1 MQQQQQQIRPQ
12 VNVNKPLQQPQPQ
25 AQAPNYQQQ
34 QQNYR
39 LPSPGQQQQQQQPS
53 NLQQQQPPI
62 RPPLAQNVRPLINP
76 QQAPNIRNLPPQ
88 QQQQPQQVQQVRP
101 NPQFRPPQQQL
112 PAQQQGFP
120 PRLPFQQP
128 DLQQQQFR
136 PQVPQQVPLQRQPR
150 PPLPVAAPQIQSSNN
165 MMAEMNRE
173 KTFTT
178 NNNNGGSEQS
188 IDDDDDD
195 VVVGRLNTPQNKNGQ
210 KPVESQGV
218 KENAPLQ
225 RPVIAPIPEVRRR
238 ESVQSI
244 PSRPASGLGS
254 NHSNQSASPEPK
266 SPGVIQ
272 QQQFNTNNRPE
283 QINRTDMNR
292 QGDNMRDSNDYER
305 VQRPSISQMPPQQR
319 QSPEDMNRSKVPV
332 QPPTIQDHL
341 PFMKPNLVAS
351 EAPLRKEQEVRKPA
365 PTVSDMKKPID
376 LDLAKAANLQSS
388 KINSPSKKVHYR
400 LSCML
405 IALISI
411 EHFAKNINHENYC
424 SSYIA
429 HH

>member
-1 MQQQQQQIRPQ
+1 M
-12 VNVNKPLQQPQPQ
+12 
-25 AQAPNYQQQ
+25 PNYQQQ
-34 QQNYR
+34 QQSYR
-39 LPSPGQQQQQQQPS
+39 LPSPGQQQPS
-53 NLQQQQPPI
+53 NLQQQPPI
-62 RPPLAQNVRPLINP
+62 RPPLAPNIRPLINP
-76 QQAPNIRNLPPQ
+76 QQVPNIRNLPPQ
-88 QQQQPQQVQQVRP
+88 QQQVRP
-101 NPQFRPPQQQL
+101 NLQFRPPQQL

-128 DLQQQQFR
+128 DLQQQFR
-136 PQVPQQVPLQRQPR
+136 PQVPLQRQPR
-150 PPLPVAAPQIQSSNN
+150 PPIPPSVAPQLQSSNN

-178 NNNNGGSEQS
+178 NNNGGGGGGEQS
-188 IDDDDDD
+188 FEDDDDD

-210 KPVESQGV
+210 KPVEPQGV
-218 KENAPLQ
+218 KENVQTQ
-225 RPVIAPIPEVRRR
+225 RQVIAPIPEVRRR

-244 PSRPASGLGS
+244 PSRPPSGLGS

-266 SPGVIQ
+266 SPGVIPQ
-272 QQQFNTNNRPE
+272 QQQFNNNNRPE

-305 VQRPSISQMPPQQR
+305 VQRPMSQMPSQQR

-341 PFMKPNLVAS
+341 PFTKPNLIAS
-351 EAPLRKEQEVRKPA
+351 EPPLRKEPEVRKPA

-376 LDLAKAANLQSS
+376 LDLAKSANLQSS

-411 EHFAKNINHENYC
+411 EQCYK
-424 SSYIA
+424 YITKIIV
-429 HH
+429 HHTSRACVRAMTI